1 MKISV
6 DLNFEQLLATIR
18 QLTPSERKELL
29 EALAADEIPQTKK
42 KPNQLQELLLQGP
55 TWSETD
61 YQNFLKTRE
70 QLNKVGDH
78 DIN

>member
-1 MKISV
+1 MKVSI

-29 EALAADEIPQTKK
+29 EALATDEIPQTKK